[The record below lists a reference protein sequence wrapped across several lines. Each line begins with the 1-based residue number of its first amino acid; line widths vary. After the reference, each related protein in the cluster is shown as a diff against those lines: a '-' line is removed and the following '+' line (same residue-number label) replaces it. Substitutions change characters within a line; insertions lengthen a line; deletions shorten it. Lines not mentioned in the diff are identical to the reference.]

1 MKHQSWNP
9 LWSVGTILTGLY
21 SFMIETNPTLGSIE
35 TSTRKKRQL
44 AALSLEFNVKN
55 SPLFC
60 KLFPQYVER
69 YEEELRLLGENKANA
84 ASNTFV
90 NTSRMSLSAGAPPLA
105 NARGDALPQAFIAA
119 LAGIAAIL
127 SIVMAVRFL

>member
-1 MKHQSWNP
+1 
-9 LWSVGTILTGLY
+9 
-21 SFMIETNPTLGSIE
+21 MIETNPTLGSIE

-44 AALSLEFNVKN
+44 AVGSLEFNVKN

-60 KLFPQYVER
+60 KLFPEYVER
-69 YEEELRLLGENKANA
+69 YEEELRLQGDKNANA
-84 ASNTFV
+84 ASTISMNS
-90 NTSRMSLSAGAPPLA
+90 SRLSLSAGAPPLA
-105 NARGDALPQAFIAA
+105 NARGDYALPQAFVAA